1 MSKRVLI
8 CDDSALM
15 RNMIRDTLA
24 AGGWE
29 VAGEAANGDEA
40 IEKFKS
46 LGPDAVT
53 MDIVMPEVD
62 GLTALRGIIELDPQ
76 AKVVMISA
84 LDQTKPI
91 SDAIRA
97 GAQDFICKPF
107 LPEQLQQ
114 TMECYLDVTVGT

>member
-8 CDDSALM
+8 CDDSVLM
-15 RNMIRDTLA
+15 RNMIRETLS

-29 VAGEAANGDEA
+29 IVGEAANGDEA
-40 IEKFKS
+40 IEKFKA
-46 LGPDAVT
+46 LAPDAVT

-62 GLTALRGIIELDPQ
+62 GLTALRGIIEREPQ

-84 LDQTKPI
+84 LDQTKAI

-97 GAQDFICKPF
+97 GAQDFIVKPF
-107 LPEQLQQ
+107 LPEQLLQ
-114 TMECYLDVTVGT
+114 TMECYVDASVAV